1 MPALHY
7 SKTNMAE
14 LETSEADFE
23 QSIAR
28 LEEIVR
34 DLEDGQLTLEAALAK
49 YEAGVGLLR
58 NCYEKLTIAE
68 ARISLLAGLDAEGNP
83 ILEPFEHSA
92 SAGVEGSE
100 RKRRRG

>member
-1 MPALHY
+1 
-7 SKTNMAE
+7 MAE

-23 QSIAR
+23 QSITR

-34 DLEDGQLTLEAALAK
+34 DLEDGQLTLEAALTK

-92 SAGVEGSE
+92 SGGVEGSE

>member
-1 MPALHY
+1 MSDPE
-7 SKTNMAE
+7 SAE
-14 LETSEADFE
+14 INFE

-34 DLEDGQLTLEAALAK
+34 DLEDGQLTLEVALAK
-49 YEAGVGLLR
+49 YEAGVGLLK
-58 NCYEKLTIAE
+58 NCYEKLTAAE
-68 ARISLLAGLDAEGNP
+68 TRISLLAGVDADGNP

-92 SAGVEGSE
+92 TANVDNPE

>member
-1 MPALHY
+1 MSEPE
-7 SKTNMAE
+7 TPE
-14 LETSEADFE
+14 LDFE
-23 QSIAR
+23 QALAR

-58 NCYEKLTIAE
+58 NCYEKLSIAE
-68 ARISLLAGLDAEGNP
+68 AKISLLAGLDAEGNP
-83 ILEPFEHSA
+83 ILEPFEHTA
-92 SAGVEGSE
+92 SAESSE